1 MSRLSIPVGSSDH
14 AQGRADA
21 PVTLVEYGD
30 YQCPYCGEA
39 YPVLQQVQR
48 AMGDRLRFVF
58 RNFPITQAHPYAL
71 GAAQFA
77 ETAAADGKFWEAHDT
92 LYERQDALRP
102 SDLMEYAQALGLRT
116 TDLHEAFE
124 GRFDGKIQADFMGG
138 VRSGVNGTPTLFING
153 QRYDGDRDPESII
166 DAMRRIVD
174 AQAR

>member
-1 MSRLSIPVGSSDH
+1 MSRLSIPVGPSDH
-14 AQGRADA
+14 AQGPADA
-21 PVTLVEYGD
+21 PVTMVEYGD

-39 YPVLQQVQR
+39 YPILQQVQR

-77 ETAAADGKFWEAHDT
+77 EAAAVEGKFWQAHDA

-102 SDLMEYAQALGLRT
+102 SDLMEYGDELGLRST
-116 TDLHEAFE
+116 ELRAAFE
-124 GRFDGKIQADFMGG
+124 GGFDDRIQADFMGG

-153 QRYDGDRDPESII
+153 QRYDGPRDADSLVEVLSRVA
-166 DAMRRIVD
+166 DE
-174 AQAR
+174 AQR